1 MRGRVGRAARS
12 ASFAILRFS
21 ARVRYVMSAIA
32 FFLLAVWI
40 ASAALNAVA
49 AWRYARG
56 LPFEEIPQSAPS
68 TAVIVAIKGSSN
80 TSREFFRRLRRQ
92 AYPHYRIIAAIES
105 ERDPAFAM
113 LSGERK
119 LAGPPLAIVISGLST
134 RNGQKNRNLLAAL
147 DALKEGDEIVVFTDA
162 DTLPPPEWL
171 PRLIASLINPG
182 REAVTGYRWIIP
194 ADNRL
199 SSAVVAAANASI
211 ITLPRLP
218 FILNHFWGGTM
229 AMRRKTLERI
239 GIRRYWK
246 GALSDDT
253 QMTRAFKEANIPFFS
268 PRQSLLLSPVSLSWR
283 EAFAFGT
290 RQYRVLWFEGRTLWF
305 LAALGTAFP
314 IAAAL
319 TALSLAAQ
327 GNFYAI
333 AAIAL
338 SLVLGD
344 LRYRSRRKI
353 VAALWGDEAIT
364 QNSVYWRAE
373 RFLRPVWWCFHALC
387 VFAALGSRRIHWAG
401 VDYWCRGPQN
411 IEVKR
416 PEGAPAVD

>member
-1 MRGRVGRAARS
+1 
-12 ASFAILRFS
+12 
-21 ARVRYVMSAIA
+21 MSVIA
-32 FFLLAVWI
+32 FLLLAVWI
-40 ASAALNAVA
+40 AASALNTVA

-56 LPFEEIPQSAPS
+56 LPFDEIPQSGPS
-68 TAVIVAIKGSSN
+68 TAVIVAIKGASD

-92 AYPHYRIIAAIES
+92 AYPHYRIIAAVES
-105 ERDPAFAM
+105 DADPAFAM
-113 LSGERK
+113 LCEERTRDG
-119 LAGPPLAIVISGLST
+119 APLDIVIAGQSANSS
-134 RNGQKNRNLLAAL
+134 QKNRNLLAAL
-147 DALKEGDEIVVFTDA
+147 DTLKEGDELAVFTDA
-162 DTLPPPEWL
+162 DTLPPAGWL

-218 FILNHFWGGTM
+218 FVLNHFWGGTM
-229 AMRRKTLERI
+229 AMRRQTLERI

-246 GALSDDT
+246 RALSDDT
-253 QMTRAFKEANIPFFS
+253 QMTRAFNEAKIPFYS

-290 RQYRVLWFEGRTLWF
+290 RQYRVLWFEGRTLWV

-314 IAAAL
+314 IAAVL
-319 TALSLAAQ
+319 TALSLAAN
-327 GNFYAI
+327 GNLYAI
-333 AAIAL
+333 AAIAV

-353 VAALWGDEAIT
+353 VAALWGNEPMT
-364 QNSVYWRAE
+364 QNSVYWHAE
-373 RFLRPVWWCFHALC
+373 RFLRPLWWGFHAFC
-387 VFAALGSRRIHWAG
+387 VFAALGSRRIRWAG
-401 VDYWCRGPQN
+401 VDYWYRAPQN

-416 PEGAPAVD
+416 PEGTPTARQGAPRTP